1 MGTQWLITVKQS
13 DTTTVREETVLE
25 LITHFIAMH

>member
-13 DTTTVREETVLE
+13 DTTTVRDEALLE
-25 LITHFIAMH
+25 LITRFIATR